1 MDLEMREKMLGR
13 LIRGFIT
20 EGDRGGLVR
29 EVAESLSDMTGAE
42 LKEFFIS
49 AVKLAIARGE
59 LDDRG
64 RAILS
69 TGIFRE
75 AGEKIKLN
83 QKKIM
88 GFVVG

>member
-1 MDLEMREKMLGR
+1 
-13 LIRGFIT
+13 
-20 EGDRGGLVR
+20 
-29 EVAESLSDMTGAE
+29 MTGAE

-49 AVKLAIARGE
+49 AVKLAIAGGE

-64 RAILS
+64 HAILS
-69 TGIFRE
+69 AGLFHK

-88 GFVVG
+88 GFVGG